1 MLGKYQ
7 SILVMPLL
15 TFLCVFPAVSM
26 AGAWSW
32 LEASPVSHFT
42 PEDKQMMRKTAR
54 DALDNAKD
62 GTEIAWKNPQT
73 GHSGS
78 VMPISKIKRDDLACR
93 KTRFTN
99 NAEGLTSIQLHLLCK
114 QADGTWK
121 IFK

>member
-1 MLGKYQ
+1 MGKYQ
-7 SILVMPLL
+7 SIVVIA
-15 TFLCVFPAVSM
+15 FLIYLSLFPGNSM

-42 PEDKQMMRKTAR
+42 PEDKQIMRKTAR
-54 DALDNAKD
+54 DALDSGKD
-62 GTEIAWKNPQT
+62 GIEIAWKNPQT

-78 VMPISKIKRDDLACR
+78 VMPISKIRRDDLACR
-93 KTRFTN
+93 KTKFTN
-99 NAEGLTSIQLHLLCK
+99 HAEGLTSIQLHLLCK